1 MATARR
7 QLDLLNARIV
17 TCERCPRL
25 RAHCTAVAREKR
37 RAWRDWD
44 YWGRPVPGF
53 GDPGA
58 ELLIVGLAPA
68 AHGANRTGR
77 MFTGDRSGEFLYALL
92 HRAGFASQAASR
104 HRADGL
110 CLRGA
115 YITAVARCAPP
126 QNQPA
131 PEEIARCREYL
142 QRELDVLR
150 PRAVLALGR
159 IAFDGVLACWRE
171 RGLLQERSA
180 FRFAHGAAYD
190 LPSLA
195 PDAAVARSAR
205 RRPPGGRST
214 PGPRRGPRLF
224 AAYHPSQQNTQTGR
238 LTDAMFLCV
247 LRSIRRYLVHTG
259 VVKGLKSVSR
269 AMVAS
274 VASEPINL

>member
-1 MATARR
+1 MATAWR
-7 QLDLLNARIV
+7 QLDLLNARMG

-37 RAWRDWD
+37 RAYRDWD

-77 MFTGDRSGEFLYALL
+77 MFTGDRSGKFLYALL
-92 HRAGFASQAASR
+92 HRAGFASRAASL

-110 CLRGA
+110 RLRGA

-126 QNQPA
+126 QNKPA

-195 PDAAVARSAR
+195 PDAVAPRPAR
-205 RRPPGGRST
+205 RTPEGGRST
-214 PGPRRGPRLF
+214 PGPRLF

-238 LTDAMFLCV
+238 LTAAMFLRV
-247 LRSIRRYLVHTG
+247 LRSIRRYLVQSG
-259 VVKGLKSVSR
+259 VVKGLRSVPH

-274 VASEPINL
+274 VASEPFNL